1 MSAWLWLIFAG
12 LCEVV
17 WAGLLKSTDGF
28 SKLWPSMVCVLFMV
42 LSVYGLAIAQ
52 KTLPLGTSYA
62 VWVGIG
68 IVGASILGMIM
79 FGEPRTLIRFACIGL
94 ILAGIVGLKLT
105 GATSH

>member
-1 MSAWLWLIFAG
+1 MNAWLWLILAG

-17 WAGLLKSTDGF
+17 WAVAMKYTDGF
-28 SKLWPSMVCVLFMV
+28 SRLWPSVLCIVFMV

-68 IVGASILGMIM
+68 IVGASVCGMIL
-79 FGEPRTLIRFACIGL
+79 FAEPKTLIRFACIGL
-94 ILAGIVGLKLT
+94 ILLGIIGLKWS
-105 GATSH
+105 AE